1 MNSNTLRLDPSDPR
15 SSRVYRV
22 ASSDLPHLAAVT
34 HAAGLQVIH
43 VNLHQ
48 CRDKATLLLELATQ
62 LNFPKSFGHNWD
74 ALADA
79 LRDLSWLAASGGQA
93 LLLDGIATLAQQ
105 AADTHA
111 ILLDILEEATA
122 SWANDSRVF
131 MVFVA
136 DTD

>member
-1 MNSNTLRLDPSDPR
+1 MNSNTLRLDPSDPK

-62 LNFPKSFGHNWD
+62 LNFPKSLGTTGTHSQT
-74 ALADA
+74 
-79 LRDLSWLAASGGQA
+79 LRDLSWLAASDGQA